1 MGVEEEK
8 SDGTDGVEMDED
20 HVENVDMDEDSSIEL
35 SDSEYD
41 ALNVKP
47 IVITPLRNET
57 ILPSDEEATNVVL
70 CEPDNIESSDC
81 EKAAT
86 KEAETTQP
94 EGEVQQEETVP
105 ILKIKNPL
113 KQEKK

>member
-1 MGVEEEK
+1 
-8 SDGTDGVEMDED
+8 MDED
-20 HVENVDMDEDSSIEL
+20 HVEHVDHVDNVEMDEDSSIEL

-57 ILPSDEEATNVVL
+57 ILPSDEEATNVLV
-70 CEPDNIESSDC
+70 CEPDVIESSDC

-86 KEAETTQP
+86 KEAQTTQP
-94 EGEVQQEETVP
+94 EEAESEVQQEETVP

-113 KQEKK
+113 KQEKKM